1 MTYVGEVFNFD
12 NKKSNKHACIKT
24 THGKLNEILISS
36 DSHKLQLMYE
46 NNIKRFLD
54 MQNQNIKS
62 KFTYATFAIN
72 ILIKNMNSE
81 IDF

>member
-1 MTYVGEVFNFD
+1 
-12 NKKSNKHACIKT
+12 
-24 THGKLNEILISS
+24 
-36 DSHKLQLMYE
+36 MYE